1 MGRSMMASLD
11 MYRKVPVDLLE
22 GTRRGSILSTL
33 AVFTMTLLFFLETK
47 AFLSSSLKTSLQLDS
62 NTDSQIRVNF
72 NVTMMDLKCDFA
84 TIDVV
89 SVLGTQQNVTQ
100 HVQKFPIDQYGVR
113 QRYQQRNKAQTDVQM
128 FDSSIQETI
137 EELHADGEDAVSLD
151 ETTLEVA
158 LEENDYVFVD
168 FFANWCSHCRDLAP
182 TWETLA
188 EVMFEVAETRV
199 EDQLDKHGGEHEYSD
214 EDYQA
219 AVAVEMPVLIGKVDC
234 VDHHDLCM
242 ENNIRAYP
250 TLKFFV
256 DGEEKGNYNGH
267 RTVVEL
273 AHFIEAMEKEHKGKH
288 NEELVKSSETI
299 GVAKDR
305 TIQTEEHQE
314 LAERLS
320 AGRHRIKHTW
330 EDGDHPGCQIS
341 GFLLV
346 DRAPGNF
353 HIQAQ
358 SKNHDLAAH
367 MTNVSHIINHLS
379 FGKPMS
385 KWLMKKILP
394 NTPEGFL
401 ETTKP
406 FDGNVYVTHSVHEAH
421 HHYLK
426 VITTEIEPEKETNKR
441 VAKRRKNEPGRAYQI
456 LQSSQL
462 SLYKA
467 DIVPEAKFTYDLSPI
482 AVSYRKKYRAWY
494 DYLTS
499 LMAIIGGTFT
509 VVGMMESGI
518 HSISSKKNR

>member
-1 MGRSMMASLD
+1 MR
-11 MYRKVPVDLLE
+11 
-22 GTRRGSILSTL
+22 
-33 AVFTMTLLFFLETK
+33 
-47 AFLSSSLKTSLQLDS
+47 
-62 NTDSQIRVNF
+62 
-72 NVTMMDLKCDFA
+72 
-84 TIDVV
+84 
-89 SVLGTQQNVTQ
+89 
-100 HVQKFPIDQYGVR
+100 PI
-113 QRYQQRNKAQTDVQM
+113 
-128 FDSSIQETI
+128 
-137 EELHADGEDAVSLD
+137 
-151 ETTLEVA
+151 
-158 LEENDYVFVD
+158 
-168 FFANWCSHCRDLAP
+168 P
-182 TWETLA
+182 T
-188 EVMFEVAETRV
+188 
-199 EDQLDKHGGEHEYSD
+199 
-214 EDYQA
+214 
-219 AVAVEMPVLIGKVDC
+219 
-234 VDHHDLCM
+234 
-242 ENNIRAYP
+242 
-250 TLKFFV
+250 
-256 DGEEKGNYNGH
+256 
-267 RTVVEL
+267 
-273 AHFIEAMEKEHKGKH
+273 
-288 NEELVKSSETI
+288 
-299 GVAKDR
+299 VAKDR

-385 KWLMKKILP
+385 KWLMNKILP

-441 VAKRRKNEPGRAYQI
+441 EAKRRKNEPGRAYQI

-467 DIVPEAKFTYDLSPI
+467 DIVPGECL
-482 AVSYRKKYRAWY
+482 V
-494 DYLTS
+494 TS
-499 LMAIIGGTFT
+499 LD
-509 VVGMMESGI
+509 
-518 HSISSKKNR
+518 